1 MKPLHALALVPV
13 AAAALVAAG
22 YAAGRLT
29 APSEVI
35 AAPLGET
42 YRALRAEASPADAKA
57 LADALAAVE
66 ALRAERDGLQGQI
79 AALGPRDAAPGQPEQ
94 SPPRKTRREAME
106 EIRRADPER
115 YERIQTRQREFRER
129 MAEAL
134 TQRDAFLGSINPDF
148 LTPEQQETH
157 RRFTEALAAQQEALA
172 RIQELEANGGEVSEA
187 DRRAVGEA
195 FRAVRE
201 LEDAERDALLGAV
214 ATSMGLRAGEEAD
227 SFVEVVRSIYDST
240 GTMPAVRMG
249 PPPPGP

>member
-13 AAAALVAAG
+13 AAVALVAAG

-42 YRALRAEASPADAKA
+42 IRTVRAEAVPTDAKA

-79 AALGPRDAAPGQPEQ
+79 AALGQQPAAPGQPEQ
-94 SPPRKTRREAME
+94 PPRKTRREVME
-106 EIRRADPER
+106 ELKKTDPER

-157 RRFTEALAAQQEALA
+157 RRFTEALAVQQEVMA
-172 RIQELEANGGEVSEA
+172 RLEASMEEGIFLSEEEGA
-187 DRRAVGEA
+187 RLQAS
-195 FRAVRE
+195 FRAVRD
-201 LEDAERDALLGAV
+201 LQDAEREALLSAV
-214 ATSMGLRAGEEAD
+214 AVSMGLRLGEEAD
-227 SFVEVVRSIYDST
+227 ALVDVVKTVYDAT
-240 GTMPAVRMG
+240 GANPPD
-249 PPPPGP
+249 PPPPPAP

>member
-42 YRALRAEASPADAKA
+42 FRAVRAEASPTDAKA

-157 RRFTEALAAQQEALA
+157 RRFTEALAAQQEVMA
-172 RIQELEANGGEVSEA
+172 RLEASMEEGIFLSEEEGA
-187 DRRAVGEA
+187 RLQAS
-195 FRAVRE
+195 FRAVRD
-201 LEDAERDALLGAV
+201 LQDAEREALLSAV
-214 ATSMGLRAGEEAD
+214 AVSMGLRLGEEAD
-227 SFVEVVRSIYDST
+227 ALVDVVKTVYDAT
-240 GTMPAVRMG
+240 GANPPD
-249 PPPPGP
+249 PPPPPAP

>member
-1 MKPLHALALVPV
+1 MKTFPTIALGAV
-13 AAAALVAAG
+13 AAVALVAAG
-22 YAAGRLT
+22 YAAGRFF
-29 APSEVI
+29 APVTFV
-35 AAPLGET
+35 AAPTAEIVRTVQAQGGGEDALALSKALSEAD
-42 YRALRAEASPADAKA
+42 ALRAEAAA
-57 LADALAAVE
+57 LKERLAA
-66 ALRAERDGLQGQI
+66 LQ
-79 AALGPRDAAPGQPEQ
+79 AAPKEEAAPERPRRR
-94 SPPRKTRREAME
+94 SPRERME
-106 EIRRADPER
+106 ELRRTDPER
-115 YERIQTRQREFRER
+115 YKAMQARRQEFQTR
-129 MAEAL
+129 MAEAAAK
-134 TQRDAFLGSINPDF
+134 RDDFLGSVDLSL